1 MQVEEELRVRPE
13 MRVSATPP
21 LIPYVALFPIQGFDQ
36 FVAGVF
42 TWIPNTGLWSIRR
55 MASRGFPTQDFD

>member
-42 TWIPNTGLWSIRR
+42 MWIPNTGLWSIRR
-55 MASRGFPTQDFD
+55 MGGTWIPNTGF